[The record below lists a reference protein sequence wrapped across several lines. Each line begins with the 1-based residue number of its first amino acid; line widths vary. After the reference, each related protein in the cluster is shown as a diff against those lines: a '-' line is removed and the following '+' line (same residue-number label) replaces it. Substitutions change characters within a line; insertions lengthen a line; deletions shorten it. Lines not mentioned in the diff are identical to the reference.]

1 MQARLYRFLTNLI
14 DAKSSFDGIEFVEVR
29 FNQPNIDGFPD
40 WLFML
45 QRRVSSPIP
54 ILVIETKRKA
64 SYRSTRFD
72 PWDKN
77 VIAQSE
83 RYATWLGAP
92 HFAACNGEILVLFRH
107 LRWVCLFPKA
117 ELRITKFLLMKTL
130 LG

>member
-29 FNQPNIDGFPD
+29 FDQPNIDGFPD

-64 SYRSTRFD
+64 PCRS
-72 PWDKN
+72 K
-77 VIAQSE
+77 V
-83 RYATWLGAP
+83 
-92 HFAACNGEILVLFRH
+92 
-107 LRWVCLFPKA
+107 
-117 ELRITKFLLMKTL
+117 
-130 LG
+130 